1 MKSYEVRKNK
11 PSMGNFKPKNP
22 REENQTKI
30 VYALQATDLK
40 ILIYEFGPNY
50 DTFMLKFM
58 LRNKACSSRE
68 GCMDPQSMMAI
79 DSMLKENSC
88 SQERARQDYC
98 IVCIY

>member
-30 VYALQATDLK
+30 VYTLQATDSK

-58 LRNKACSSRE
+58 LRNKVCSSRE

-79 DSMLKENSC
+79 DSMLKENSY
-88 SQERARQDYC
+88 SQERARQDCC